1 MELVCVRDGNGQD
14 AVAIPMKPVKGADGL
29 TFEAPFDVPESGRFS
44 YGVRARPHHD
54 DMPNPFAT
62 HLVTWA

>member
-1 MELVCVRDGNGQD
+1 MRDGNGQD